1 MWNGSVWA
9 GQVGLCKDQ
18 TTLKCPEC
26 KWTSCEFHIFTLHQL
41 HFWLVHSRIH
51 SNATE
56 QKPENVIIRPYP
68 FLSFSLII
76 LGVVSKITRNRKLCV
91 AEKLKGIEVR
101 ICDAAKVLLLAYIT
115 YIFTL
120 GKMRGGVSIHMDV
133 CHLWRRLIKPVKN
146 SYILR
151 HRRISHLERK

>member
-68 FLSFSLII
+68 FLSFSFYLFGGCFQDYSKQEIMCGRKTKKG
-76 LGVVSKITRNRKLCV
+76 LRSGYATQPKYCSWRTLHKDWSEKNRTSLKSPSSVSFSCRSNLKCS
-91 AEKLKGIEVR
+91 AESW
-101 ICDAAKVLLLAYIT
+101 D
-115 YIFTL
+115 
-120 GKMRGGVSIHMDV
+120 
-133 CHLWRRLIKPVKN
+133 N
-146 SYILR
+146 S
-151 HRRISHLERK
+151 